1 MVVIVGG
8 LASLVLGPPGLI
20 APAGDPV
27 PDGAIPSRIHD
38 VPSDVDL
45 PMEKDLAVGRVSVAF
60 VASNGRPVV
69 VGATEGSYHLLDL
82 PAFSP
87 DPGVLALSPDG
98 FHLAWS
104 TGERI
109 DSVDL
114 RTGEVAGL
122 VPQYGLGTEVTQ
134 MAWTADSAS
143 VTYQGV
149 TNDEPVAGSVEF
161 VGPSELAIPVERT
174 LATGLASPSRSIV
187 ALASG
192 PDGPSAL
199 FVRPADPAERA
210 RAGLN
215 SDEGLPVRRP
225 LPRDLYPDGAA
236 IRPLGWATDDLVIAQ
251 ASAGAGAY
259 AEGEHLV
266 LFTSPDRPKSEW
278 TFRIV
283 ARDLPP
289 VPLSIAVDLVPDLDG
304 TSSQQL
310 THEFPEPDWAKER
323 DISWMIGLGVAGAL
337 SVLYGLRWLWR
348 RRTRLH

>member
-1 MVVIVGG
+1 
-8 LASLVLGPPGLI
+8 
-20 APAGDPV
+20 
-27 PDGAIPSRIHD
+27 
-38 VPSDVDL
+38 
-45 PMEKDLAVGRVSVAF
+45 
-60 VASNGRPVV
+60 
-69 VGATEGSYHLLDL
+69 
-82 PAFSP
+82 
-87 DPGVLALSPDG
+87 
-98 FHLAWS
+98 
-104 TGERI
+104 
-109 DSVDL
+109 
-114 RTGEVAGL
+114 
-122 VPQYGLGTEVTQ
+122 

-192 PDGPSAL
+192 PMGPSAL

-225 LPRDLYPDGAA
+225 LPRDLYPMV
-236 IRPLGWATDDLVIAQ
+236 RPSVR
-251 ASAGAGAY
+251 SAGRPTTSSSPRPAPGAGAY